1 MSHHVSRR
9 VRRLAL
15 AAGSGIVVLGAG
27 ASSALAAT
35 PTPTTQ
41 PAKVAVPQ
49 GVNPAKIQGATATGA
64 TAKNTTMTVSFIL
77 KAQNLS
83 ALEAK
88 VSAGW
93 TGAFLT
99 TSQFAAQYG
108 QTPAVVSQLESYLS
122 SYGIT
127 STADS
132 DNLDV
137 TATGTAAEFNQAL
150 SVGLQNYTVPA
161 TATTPAQKIYA
172 SATNPTVAANLG
184 SDILSILG
192 LTNYAPFVSRA
203 LPAKTATAA
212 TKSASPASS
221 NGIPFGER
229 TPADFES
236 QYGLSTLAANGD
248 AGQGQ
253 TLGIV
258 TLASVNANVPQR
270 FWNILGLTT
279 KPNRVT
285 LDNIDGGSG
294 PVSLT
299 SGSDETTLDV
309 EQSGAIA
316 PQANIDVYQAPNTDY
331 GFVDAFFAA
340 ASQNVADTVSTSW
353 GESETA
359 IASGAATGTESAT
372 YAQTFDE
379 AFLEM
384 AAQGESGFVAS
395 GDQGAYDDTAQLG
408 TTELSVDNPSDS
420 PYTTAAGGTTEPGIQ
435 TFPVTNAAGTTTAVD
450 QVDIPQQ
457 LTWSWDYLWPLY
469 GALGQTSE
477 KAAATDPGF
486 EAGSGGGYSVLEPRP
501 SYQAGVSG
509 VTGYNDYP
517 YLTPTKVKQVDGLTE
532 PTAFAFSANPA
543 LASGTSSSGR
553 ATPDVAFNADPET
566 GYAVYDPQ
574 FTAAYGSTFV
584 QFGGTSFVAPQL
596 NGVTAVY
603 DGALGHR
610 VGFWNPVIYSSAS
623 STGSPFT
630 PLDGNQKYKGSE
642 YLSTTD
648 QSTGATSTLP
658 GTFSNNNLFY
668 TGTPGSVYNPGSGLG
683 YANLGALETVFGSH

>member
-1 MSHHVSRR
+1 MPHHVSRR
-9 VRRLAL
+9 VRRSAV
-15 AAGSGIVVLGAG
+15 AAGSAIAVLGAG
-27 ASSALAAT
+27 AGTAMATSTSSAQ
-35 PTPTTQ
+35 PT
-41 PAKVAVPQ
+41 KVAVSQ
-49 GVNPAKIQGATATGA
+49 GVNPAKIQGATETGA
-64 TAKNTTMTVSFIL
+64 TAKNTTMTVSFVL

-88 VSAGW
+88 VEAGW
-93 TGAFLT
+93 TGSFLT
-99 TSQFAAQYG
+99 TSQFAAEYG
-108 QTPAVVSQLESYLS
+108 QTPAVVNELESYLS

-132 DNLDV
+132 DDLDV

-150 SVGLQNYTVPA
+150 SIGLDDYTVPA
-161 TATTPAQKIYA
+161 TAAAPAQKVYA
-172 SATNPTVAANLG
+172 SATNPSVSSNLG

-192 LTNYAPFVSRA
+192 LSNYAPFVSQA
-203 LPAKTATAA
+203 LPATTTTAA
-212 TKSASPASS
+212 TKAASPSS
-221 NGIPFGER
+221 TNTIPFGER

-236 QYGLSTLAANGD
+236 QYGLSALDANGD

-279 KPNRVT
+279 KPDRIT
-285 LDNIDGGSG
+285 LDDIDGGSG

-359 IASGAATGTESAT
+359 IASEVATGTESAT
-372 YAQTFDE
+372 YAETFDE

-384 AAQGESGFVAS
+384 AAQGQSGFVAS
-395 GDQGAYDDTAQLG
+395 GDQGAYDDTDETG
-408 TTELSVDNPSDS
+408 TTELAIDNPSDS
-420 PYTTAAGGTTEPGIQ
+420 PFTTAAGATTDPGTQ
-435 TFPVTNAAGTTTAVD
+435 TYPVVNAAGATTAVD
-450 QVDIPQQ
+450 QVDIPEQ
-457 LTWSWDYLWPLY
+457 LTWSWDYLWPVA
-469 GALGQTSE
+469 GALGEPSP
-477 KAAATDPGF
+477 KAAATDPDF
-486 EAGSGGGYSVLEPRP
+486 EAGSGGGYSVIEPRP
-501 SYQAGVSG
+501 SYQDGVSG
-509 VTGYNDYP
+509 VAGFDDYP
-517 YLTPTKVKQVDGLTE
+517 YLTPTDVKQVDGVTE
-532 PTAFAFSANPA
+532 PTAFTFNANPT
-543 LASGTSSSGR
+543 LASGLSSTGR
-553 ATPDVAFNADPET
+553 ASPDVAFDADPQT

-574 FTAAYGSTFV
+574 FTSAYGSSIV
-584 QFGGTSFVAPQL
+584 MFGGTSFVAPQL

-610 VGFWNPVIYSSAS
+610 VGFWNPTAYAAAS
-623 STGSPFT
+623 STSSPFT
-630 PLDGNQKYKGSE
+630 PLDGNQKFKGSE
-642 YLSTTD
+642 YLSTTNE
-648 QSTGATSTLP
+648 STSVTSTLP
-658 GTFSNNNLFY
+658 GTFSNNNLYY
-668 TGTPGSVYNPGSGLG
+668 TGTPGSDYNPGSGLG
-683 YANLGALETVFGSH
+683 YANLGKLESVFAAH